1 MMSMTYKLKPLVD
14 PSTPTHLIDREV
26 NRKLKLHE
34 ASRQTLQELLAQSD
48 PDARRT
54 LYATLCK
61 VNDEAGIPTESAEAL
76 GVAP

>member
-1 MMSMTYKLKPLVD
+1 MMSMTYQLKPLVD
-14 PSTPTHLIDREV
+14 PSTPKHLIDREV
-26 NRKLKLHE
+26 TRKLKLHE

-54 LYATLCK
+54 LYATLRR
-61 VNDEAGIPTESAEAL
+61 VNDEAGLPTESAEAL